1 MSFSEIDENAL
12 QIVYDLVFQVN
23 GMLPHCIRPQSS
35 LIKDLGMDSVELVDF
50 LVRLEEFGI
59 IIKDSQIS
67 AELTVGEIARML
79 KN

>member
-1 MSFSEIDENAL
+1 
-12 QIVYDLVFQVN
+12 
-23 GMLPHCIRPQSS
+23 MLPHCIRPQSS

-59 IIKDSQIS
+59 VIKDSQIS